1 MYTINN
7 TRGTILTTIND
18 GVVDSTTTVSLPGR
32 QYQNYGELVNEN
44 FIKLLENSAGTTAPG
59 NPLEGELWYDT
70 TNSQL
75 KVNRG
80 GDSSLAFLALA
91 TTENG
96 ESNITIV
103 GDDSTGTAIN
113 LGQDFQ
119 IAGGTGISTSVSGD
133 VLTITADEDQIVNS
147 LESSDSTEIIVKDSM
162 SVQGTVTATT
172 IDTNEIKS
180 SDSTQIQITDRV
192 SIHEIL
198 SVGTVQVNEINST
211 DSAQVTVA
219 DGLTVTGAVVMLANL
234 PTSDPANA
242 GQLYNDSGTLKVSSG

>member
-18 GVVDSTTTVSLPGR
+18 GVVDTTTTVQLIGR
-32 QYQNYGELVNEN
+32 QYQNYGEPINEN
-44 FIKLLENSAGTTAPG
+44 MIKLLENSANPNSPG

-70 TNSQL
+70 TNSNL

-80 GDSSLAFLALA
+80 GDSSLSWLALA

-113 LGQDFQ
+113 LGEDFQ
-119 IAGGTGISTSVSGD
+119 IAGGTGITTAVSGT
-133 VLTITADEDQIVNS
+133 VLTVTASEDQIVNS

-162 SVQGTVTATT
+162 SVQGTLSATSITGTSMT
-172 IDTNEIKS
+172 IS
-180 SDSTQIQITDRV
+180 G
-192 SIHEIL
+192 
-198 SVGTVQVNEINST
+198 GTVIFTS
-211 DSAQVTVA
+211 
-219 DGLTVTGAVVMLANL
+219 L
-234 PTSDPANA
+234 PTSDPGVS
-242 GQLYNDSGTLKVSSG
+242 GQLYNDSQTLKVSAG

>member
-18 GVVDSTTTVSLPGR
+18 GVVDTTTTVQLIGR
-32 QYQNYGELVNEN
+32 QYQNYGELINEN
-44 FIKLLENSAGTTAPG
+44 MIKLLENSANPNSPG

-70 TNSQL
+70 TNSKL

-80 GDSSLAFLALA
+80 GDSSLSWLALA

-113 LGQDFQ
+113 LGEDFQ
-119 IAGGTGISTSVSGD
+119 IAGGTGITTAVSGT
-133 VLTITADEDQIVNS
+133 VLTVTASEDQIVNS

-162 SVQGTVTATT
+162 SVQGTLSATSITGTSMT
-172 IDTNEIKS
+172 IS
-180 SDSTQIQITDRV
+180 G
-192 SIHEIL
+192 
-198 SVGTVQVNEINST
+198 GTVIFTS
-211 DSAQVTVA
+211 
-219 DGLTVTGAVVMLANL
+219 L
-234 PTSDPANA
+234 PTSDPGVS
-242 GQLYNDSGTLKVSSG
+242 GQLYNDSQTLKVSAG